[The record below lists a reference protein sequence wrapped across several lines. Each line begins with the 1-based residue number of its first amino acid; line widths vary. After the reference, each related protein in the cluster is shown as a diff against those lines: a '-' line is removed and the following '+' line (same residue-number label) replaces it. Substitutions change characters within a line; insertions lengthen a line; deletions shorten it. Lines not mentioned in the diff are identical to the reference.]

1 MRNRSSLRFDRE
13 LNQLIETVIGCSYQ
27 VMNELGTGCLESVY
41 EKALQVA
48 LAQSDI
54 RAERQVPIKVMFRQT
69 VVGEFYADLLIE
81 KTLILELKTVDE
93 LAPEHQ
99 AQAINYLNA
108 TGIPAALLINFGN
121 RKVEVKRLLN
131 RELYESQTASRKPRR
146 HPLS

>member
-27 VMNELGTGCLESVY
+27 VMNELGIGFLESVY

-48 LAQSDI
+48 LAQADI

-81 KTLILELKTVDE
+81 KMLILELKTVDE

-131 RELYESQTASRKPRR
+131 RELYQSQHGATRR
-146 HPLS
+146 HRINP

>member
-1 MRNRSSLRFDRE
+1 MRNRSSLRFDGE

-27 VMNELGTGCLESVY
+27 VMNELGTGFLESVY

-48 LAQSDI
+48 LAQADI

-81 KTLILELKTVDE
+81 KMLILELKTVDE